1 MKLVFYLL
9 LLSQAFV
16 VSVEGLRIPE
26 EWTATILSLC
36 QNFDARAQTLITAP
50 QPSPTIT
57 ENSDNAVQMLCPRI
71 LLWSPLE
78 QFQSFLLSVV
88 VCAVCKAAGN
98 NSGLIPS
105 RWQDGSSERHQPRKI
120 HDSRG
125 IVLLVSRVYKC
136 VRGHEILGH
145 DPSVLLCVPKHLQ
158 PFLLWHKTGVT
169 KQLVEDISTFVE
181 TGIPIL
187 SIESLLLKQY
197 RKDYIRHTMISSQG
211 LTHSFETWSSLFPS
225 ATPSWHLIK
234 TCFQVDFAQK
244 GDLYTKHMQQMTIDN
259 GDGWLSCDYTFAS
272 AGNLKTIAFN
282 DVCT

>member
-1 MKLVFYLL
+1 MMKVVFYLL

-105 RWQDGSSERHQPRKI
+105 RWQDGSSERYQPRKI

-125 IVLLVSRVYKC
+125 IV
-136 VRGHEILGH
+136 
-145 DPSVLLCVPKHLQ
+145 
-158 PFLLWHKTGVT
+158 
-169 KQLVEDISTFVE
+169 
-181 TGIPIL
+181 
-187 SIESLLLKQY
+187 
-197 RKDYIRHTMISSQG
+197 G
-211 LTHSFETWSSLFPS
+211 LAAFYAW
-225 ATPSWHLIK
+225 AR
-234 TCFQVDFAQK
+234 
-244 GDLYTKHMQQMTIDN
+244 TKHF
-259 GDGWLSCDYTFAS
+259 GCHYPRVGVSKRGYS
-272 AGNLKTIAFN
+272 SRP
-282 DVCT
+282 VCVCVCE